1 MVQIFTSIWKE
12 EKASDYGIEK
22 KTGTETG
29 VWTCLHNYA
38 EIRWRTEEGHGH
50 HRFTTGTFILSGL
63 YAATI

>member
-12 EKASDYGIEK
+12 EKASEYGIEK
-22 KTGTETG
+22 KTGMETG
-29 VWTCLHNYA
+29 VWTCLHDYA